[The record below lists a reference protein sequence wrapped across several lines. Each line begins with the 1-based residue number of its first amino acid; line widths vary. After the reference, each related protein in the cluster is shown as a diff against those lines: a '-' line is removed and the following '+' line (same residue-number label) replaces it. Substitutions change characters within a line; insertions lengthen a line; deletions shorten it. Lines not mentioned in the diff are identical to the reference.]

1 MKSKTTTTNTE
12 SGVRILK
19 STNCSSLSGK
29 TKLQYQIGHDERSGV
44 MFRIVSNSNPGCF
57 NSDWVPLNAIQT
69 AFARNPRGD
78 EITADTLMPL
88 FRGKSLNTSFF
99 ICAAL
104 KNEGLIVN
112 HPEKKRCYQ
121 AVDSKAFTAEM
132 QALVDGKTPAKN
144 KTAKRNASAAKK
156 TTPRKKAK
164 RSPA

>member
-1 MKSKTTTTNTE
+1 MKSKTTTVNIE

-19 STNCSSLSGK
+19 AANCSSLSGK

-44 MFRIVSNSNPGCF
+44 MFRITANSNPGCF
-57 NSDWVPLNAIQT
+57 NSDWVPIDAIQT
-69 AFARNPRGD
+69 AFAKNPRGD

-104 KNEGLIVN
+104 KNEGLIQD
-112 HPEKKRCYQ
+112 HPENKRCYQ
-121 AVDSKAFTAEM
+121 AVDPKAFMTEVQAVIDGKGTAKKSKA
-132 QALVDGKTPAKN
+132 
-144 KTAKRNASAAKK
+144 KRK